1 MIAPT
6 TMDFGAD
13 ETVAGG
19 TDESVPYERPVVAA
33 ES

>member
-6 TMDFGAD
+6 AMDFGAD
-13 ETVAGG
+13 ETVASG
-19 TDESVPYERPVVAA
+19 TDESVPYERPLVAA

>member
-19 TDESVPYERPVVAA
+19 TDESVPYRRPLAAA